1 LLSDLSYTPLSHEWG
16 KCCRMGAM
24 NVTVAGQY
32 LSRYLSIS
40 DVTTDPGY
48 STRYLSA
55 LNVGND
61 TVGRDLHYPIET
73 ATSNGLAVAN
83 FPVAATI
90 RPEIIL
96 TGYAR
101 GSFGERVL
109 PVVNQEEH
117 LRLGLRN
124 NDSVYRRPP
133 RYLIVRP
140 KTNQIEVYPNAVAG
154 YTYDITYTGVS
165 RANALSLPGDLIMSG
180 DGDAFH
186 YLVPMWAAI
195 EIMTQDNRSE
205 EMSSLVRRYV
215 DGVVQAIHE
224 LHPASKLSDH
234 LERMIYA
241 KLGGML
247 PKEKP

>member
-1 LLSDLSYTPLSHEWG
+1 
-16 KCCRMGAM
+16 M
-24 NVTVAGQY
+24 NVTAAAQY
-32 LSRYLSIS
+32 LSRYLGVS
-40 DVTTDPGY
+40 DVLTDPGY
-48 STRYLSA
+48 SGRYLSA

-73 ATSNGLAVAN
+73 ATSNGLGAADFN
-83 FPVAATI
+83 VAATI

-109 PVVNQEEH
+109 AVVNQEEH
-117 LRLGLRN
+117 LRLGIRN
-124 NDSVYRRPP
+124 NDLTYKRPP

-140 KTNQIEVYPNAVAG
+140 KQNKIEVYPNPVVG

-165 RANALSLPGDLIMSG
+165 KANALVVGGDLIMSG

-195 EIMTQDNRSE
+195 EIMTQDNRGE
-205 EMSSLVRRYV
+205 EISNLVRRYV
-215 DGVVQAIHE
+215 DGVVQAIYE
-224 LHPASKLSDH
+224 LHPASSLSDH
-234 LERMIYA
+234 LQRMIYA

-247 PKEKP
+247 PKEKQ